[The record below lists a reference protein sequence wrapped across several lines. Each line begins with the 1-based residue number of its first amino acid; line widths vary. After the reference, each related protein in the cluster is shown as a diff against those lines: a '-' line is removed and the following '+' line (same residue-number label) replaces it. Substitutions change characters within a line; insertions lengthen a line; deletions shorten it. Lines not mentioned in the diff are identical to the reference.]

1 MNGKYDFFTTRDFPP
16 HHACFPKKRRLFVY
30 PHCTYSAILWG
41 CPQRLTP
48 SCGTYAWPQ
57 MTAAFVTEIIT
68 GLNAPFFYCTNSSH
82 NVRFFTKASCWDVFA
97 QFWRF
102 PPLGQISGPL
112 SIENTA
118 LQINIDYL
126 SAGLPKLWKAVQRL

>member
-1 MNGKYDFFTTRDFPP
+1 MLVFPRC
-16 HHACFPKKRRLFVY
+16 ADCLFIRTALTQQFCPV
-30 PHCTYSAILWG
+30 G
-41 CPQRLTP
+41 GGFCPQRLTP

-68 GLNAPFFYCTNSSH
+68 GLNAPSYVAPSLA
-82 NVRFFTKASCWDVFA
+82 KASCWDVFA

-118 LQINIDYL
+118 LQISIDYL
-126 SAGLPKLWKAVQRL
+126 SAGLPNFWKAVQRLRLLL

>member
-1 MNGKYDFFTTRDFPP
+1 MNGKNDFFTTRDFPP

-30 PHCTYSAILWG
+30 PHCTYSAILSTRVRGGVGG

-57 MTAAFVTEIIT
+57 MTATFVTEIIT
-68 GLNAPFFYCTNSSH
+68 GLNALSYIAPSLA
-82 NVRFFTKASCWDVFA
+82 KASCWDVFA

-126 SAGLPKLWKAVQRL
+126 SAGLPSI